1 MLTKDFL
8 YSLPDNLIAQY
19 PASERGESRMLVL
32 DEVRKISDKKFK
44 DIIGYLTSDD
54 LIVLNDTRV
63 IPARLFLEK
72 ETGGKVELIIERIL
86 NKDKLIAQLRSN
98 RKLKLDTCLFLD
110 NKKIFQ
116 IKEKVD
122 DMFLLYYL
130 GEDEIMELFD
140 RSGHIPLPPY
150 IKRVDENIDKERYQT
165 VFSKKLGAVAAPTAG
180 LHFTKEILE
189 KISFEGIDSTKLT
202 LHVGAGTFQPVRE
215 IDITQHKMHNEKVS
229 ISQKTVDKITATKSR
244 GGRIVAIGTTVVRAL
259 ESAVIN
265 GTLEPYEGETD
276 IFIYPGYEFNIV
288 DGLITNFHLPES
300 TLLMLVCA
308 FGGRNNIL
316 EAYSHAIKKEY
327 KFYSYGDAML
337 IMNKGK

>member
-1 MLTKDFL
+1 
-8 YSLPDNLIAQY
+8 
-19 PASERGESRMLVL
+19 VL

-189 KISFEGIDSTKLT
+189 KISFEGIDNAKLT

>member
-19 PASERGESRMLVL
+19 PANERGESRMLVL

-98 RKLKLDTCLFLD
+98 RKLKLDTFLFLD

-122 DMFLLYYL
+122 DMFLLCYL

-189 KISFEGIDSTKLT
+189 KISFEGIDNAKLT

>member
-189 KISFEGIDSTKLT
+189 KISFEGIDNAKLT

>member
-8 YSLPDNLIAQY
+8 YSLPDSLIAQY

-189 KISFEGIDSTKLT
+189 KINLEGIDSTKLT

>member
-1 MLTKDFL
+1 MKGL
-8 YSLPDNLIAQY
+8 
-19 PASERGESRMLVL
+19 
-32 DEVRKISDKKFK
+32 
-44 DIIGYLTSDD
+44 
-54 LIVLNDTRV
+54 
-63 IPARLFLEK
+63 
-72 ETGGKVELIIERIL
+72 
-86 NKDKLIAQLRSN
+86 DKLG
-98 RKLKLDTCLFLD
+98 
-110 NKKIFQ
+110 KI
-116 IKEKVD
+116 I
-122 DMFLLYYL
+122 LA
-130 GEDEIMELFD
+130 
-140 RSGHIPLPPY
+140 
-150 IKRVDENIDKERYQT
+150 
-165 VFSKKLGAVAAPTAG
+165 SKSPRR
-180 LHFTKEILE
+180 KEILE
-189 KISFEGIDSTKLT
+189 KINLEGIDSTKLT